1 MKKITAII
9 LLILMLALSVP
20 TVVADSRVPVWDVV
34 ELRDVAP
41 GADTDA
47 IEVETRD
54 GHIYI
59 TTARTVEVRVY
70 TILGQLITKRKISPG
85 TVRLT
90 LGPRGV
96 YILKTETATRR
107 INL

>member
-1 MKKITAII
+1 MNKIQAII
-9 LLILMLALSVP
+9 LLTLILMLSAP

-41 GADTDA
+41 GADADS
-47 IEVETRD
+47 IDVETRD

-59 TTARTVEVRVY
+59 TTARPVEVRVY

-90 LGPRGV
+90 LGTRGV